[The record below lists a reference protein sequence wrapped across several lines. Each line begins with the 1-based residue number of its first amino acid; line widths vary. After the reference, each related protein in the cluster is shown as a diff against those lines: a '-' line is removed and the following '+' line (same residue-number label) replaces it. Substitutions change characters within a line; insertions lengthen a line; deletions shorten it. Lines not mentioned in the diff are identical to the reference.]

1 MPTDPIDNQT
11 NPSDVYIASR
21 FKASVGYGDQADVT
35 PSSLLPGDKIK
46 YSPAAAKLRPV
57 APVDVKAAIV
67 ANETRTVSA
76 AQYPAAHGHR
86 NVNANPARVPL
97 GTNRRASSIIA
108 PRGSAKR

>member
-1 MPTDPIDNQT
+1 MSTNPIDNQT

-21 FKASVGYGDQADVT
+21 FKADTGYGDQADVT

-46 YSPAAAKLRPV
+46 YSPTAKKLRPV

-67 ANETRTVSA
+67 ANETRTIDMKGA
-76 AQYPAAHGHR
+76 PKPAFGMR
-86 NVNANPARVPL
+86 SPDNSARVPS

-108 PRGSAKR
+108 PRGNARR

>member
-1 MPTDPIDNQT
+1 MSTNPIDNQT

-21 FKASVGYGDQADVT
+21 FKADTGYGDQADVT

-76 AQYPAAHGHR
+76 APITPAFGMK
-86 NVNANPARVPL
+86 NPNANPPRVPS